1 MMIAQ
6 SNDPTVYVSGSFD
19 DLRTI
24 DIRFL
29 QEASRLGRVH
39 ALLFSDTSA
48 QNLHQQTLK
57 YPAAERLYFLE
68 NIRFID
74 QVSVVETDS
83 TDLLPIDHHGDN
95 GDQVTWAVRESDA
108 NARKS
113 AFCAARGINLAP
125 IPDTALAGF
134 PIAEIPADRSNKK
147 VMVSGCFDWVH
158 SGHVRFFEEAAS
170 FGDLYV
176 VVGHDENLR
185 LLKGA
190 HHPMFSQEER
200 RYWVH
205 AIRFVHRA
213 VISSGHGWL
222 DAEPEVLTY
231 HPDMFI
237 VNHDGDK
244 PEKRRFFK
252 EIGVEYR
259 VLERRPK
266 KGLKARESTHL
277 RGF

>member
-1 MMIAQ
+1 MIPH
-6 SNDPTVYVSGSFD
+6 SNKPIVYVSGSFD
-19 DLRTI
+19 DMHTI

-29 QEASRLGRVH
+29 QQAAMLGSVH
-39 ALLFSDTSA
+39 ALLYCDASA
-48 QNLHQQTLK
+48 QGLLHQTLK

-68 NIRFID
+68 NIRFVDHVDVI
-74 QVSVVETDS
+74 ETDNA
-83 TDLLPIDHHGDN
+83 DMLPIDHDN
-95 GDQVTWAVRESDA
+95 PHEKAIIWAIRESDA
-108 NARKS
+108 NARKTAFS
-113 AFCAARGINLAP
+113 AAQGINLVT
-125 IPDTALAGF
+125 IPDSDLTGF
-134 PIAEIPADRSNKK
+134 PMDAVPANRSNKK

-158 SGHVRFFEEAAS
+158 SGHVRFFEEAAA

-185 LLKGA
+185 LLKGEN
-190 HHPMFSQEER
+190 HPLFSQEER
-200 RYWVH
+200 QYWVH

-222 DAEPEVLTY
+222 DAEPEVIRY
-231 HPDMFI
+231 QPDIFI

-252 EIGVEYR
+252 EMGIEYR

-266 KGLKARESTHL
+266 KGLKARESTLL

>member
-1 MMIAQ
+1 MIPHG
-6 SNDPTVYVSGSFD
+6 NDSIVYVSGSFD

-24 DIRFL
+24 DVRFL
-29 QEASRLGRVH
+29 QQAARLGSVH
-39 ALLFSDTSA
+39 ALLYSDASA
-48 QNLHQQTLK
+48 RDLLHQTLK

-74 QVSVVETDS
+74 HVSVVETDS
-83 TDLLPIDHHGDN
+83 ADVLPIDRKDDN
-95 GDQVTWAVRESDA
+95 GRGTIWAVRESNA
-108 NARKS
+108 NAGK
-113 AFCAARGINLAP
+113 AAYCAAQGINLAA
-125 IPDTALAGF
+125 IPDTSLAGF
-134 PIAEIPADRSNKK
+134 PILEMPADRFNKK

-158 SGHVRFFEEAAS
+158 SGHVRFFEEAAA

-185 LLKGA
+185 LLKGDN
-190 HHPMFSQEER
+190 HPLFSQKER
-200 RYWVH
+200 QYWVH
-205 AIRFVHRA
+205 AIRFVQRA

-222 DAEPEVLTY
+222 DAEPEVIQY
-231 HPDMFI
+231 QPDIFI

-252 EIGVEYR
+252 EMGVEYR

-266 KGLKARESTHL
+266 KGLKARESTYL